1 MENAREDLKS
11 VERLNKQVDSTCKLR
26 SYRVVPW
33 WLIALTGLV
42 AAGQIADAHAQN
54 ILPKGAEPRAEC
66 RGFSDLTG
74 QQERPE

>member
-1 MENAREDLKS
+1 
-11 VERLNKQVDSTCKLR
+11 
-26 SYRVVPW
+26 VPW

>member
-26 SYRVVPW
+26 SYQVVPR
-33 WLIALTGLV
+33 WLIALIQALSQQGMRRT
-42 AAGQIADAHAQN
+42 
-54 ILPKGAEPRAEC
+54 PRRKGAEPRAEC